1 MLRDCFA
8 FFSELIRR
16 SFVYT
21 RADFAWNWIGGRNPQ
36 RTRWNWW
43 GLVIVPLLVMLG
55 GMSQISAQGT
65 SIGALIL
72 PVGIFAAI
80 KYYNAGNLEIRSSL
94 YIALA
99 MAAGA
104 YLGATLALQLPQ
116 DTLKKIF
123 GIVLVAAGLKF
134 LLSK

>member
-1 MLRDCFA
+1 MTIPVWTLLGIGLA
-8 FFSELIRR
+8 AGTLSGL
-16 SFVYT
+16 VG
-21 RADFAWNWIGGRNPQ
+21 IGG
-36 RTRWNWW
+36 
-43 GLVIVPLLVMLG
+43 GLVIVPLLVMIG
-55 GMSQISAQGT
+55 GMTQISAQGT

-99 MAAGA
+99 MALGA

-123 GIVLVAAGLKF
+123 GIVLVSAGLKF